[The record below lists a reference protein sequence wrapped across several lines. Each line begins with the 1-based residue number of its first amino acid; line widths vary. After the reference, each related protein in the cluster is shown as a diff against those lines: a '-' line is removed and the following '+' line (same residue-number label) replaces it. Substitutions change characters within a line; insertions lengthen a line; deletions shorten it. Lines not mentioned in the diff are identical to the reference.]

1 MSRARRRPAFQRSNR
16 WRRPAWAHP
25 PPIRRP
31 KARAAGKDVTPATPP
46 DGAGV
51 DRVCGRAAVRP
62 HPRPLH
68 HHAARDVGDARKVQE
83 HALRPLPARLLP
95 GATGAARG
103 AERCAAHAH
112 EQGLLP
118 EVFGARDT
126 PPAAPLVPGSPSG
139 PPLPRPPHAVA
150 VRDACALL
158 GPQDIYY
165 PRSQRQANVDG
176 AYFGTTFCH
185 LFLQTYWDLVR
196 ASPPPPP
203 PKRGAS
209 IIHPRPSTPRPHLHP
224 STTRFL
230 GRCRPRRRQ
239 RTCPG
244 YLGSRSIAPPRLER
258 RRSPGSPPQPA
269 AARPSCR
276 RLRLGL
282 AMGELISESREG
294 SVRVAAA
301 CSRGMCW

>member
-103 AERCAAHAH
+103 AERRAAHAH

-203 PKRGAS
+203 PQTWCFYYPPPALNA
-209 IIHPRPSTPRPHLHP
+209 STPPPPIDHALSRQVPPPPTTTYVPRIFGFKIHRTAKARASEKP
-224 STTRFL
+224 GQPTPASSSTTVVPASAPGPGN
-230 GRCRPRRRQ
+230 GR
-239 RTCPG
+239 TN
-244 YLGSRSIAPPRLER
+244 
-258 RRSPGSPPQPA
+258 
-269 AARPSCR
+269 
-276 RLRLGL
+276 
-282 AMGELISESREG
+282 
-294 SVRVAAA
+294 
-301 CSRGMCW
+301 